1 MYVLSADLL
10 LAGSSVYSGTFPYF
24 TKSDNNP
31 VTRSGQ
37 IITRISNEPRLSLV
51 TSSSSFTKGL
61 IDYTAFLS
69 GTGLTSAT
77 SGSPV
82 TDVQIQRT

>member
-1 MYVLSADLL
+1 M
-10 LAGSSVYSGTFPYF
+10 YSGTFPYF

-31 VTRSGQ
+31 VTRTGQ
-37 IITRISNEPRLSLV
+37 IITHTSIEPRLSLV
-51 TSSSSFTKGL
+51 TSVSSYTKGL

-69 GTGLTSAT
+69 GTGLTSVT

-82 TDVQIQRT
+82 TDVQMLRA